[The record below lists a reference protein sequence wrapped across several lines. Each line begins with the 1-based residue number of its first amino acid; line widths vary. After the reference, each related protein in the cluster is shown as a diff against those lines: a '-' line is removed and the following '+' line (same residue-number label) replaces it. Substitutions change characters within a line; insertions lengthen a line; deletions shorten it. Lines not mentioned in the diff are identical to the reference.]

1 VSHRPI
7 HKKKLRRLRKAIS
20 RRPLPTYIDLIDW
33 LKLRGYATTT
43 GQAVKLLLDGKVR
56 SDSHVIGRER
66 ISASEAERWAVVQ
79 RVPASLRDSIRVVK

>member
-56 SDSHVIGRER
+56 SDSHVIGREQ
-66 ISASEAERWAVVQ
+66 IKGSDRWAVVQ